1 MSEFKPPPPPPT
13 SPVEKPEVKE
23 EKKGGSPLLKWGC
36 IGCGCLAILLVITG
50 ILVALVL
57 PSFKKEVGVKK
68 EEVKK
73 EVTVKEEKPQEEVTE
88 EKVEKKVPEGFLTY
102 TDATYK
108 ISLIYPKDWEKKVG
122 KMGTV
127 VAFLSPPENASDEF
141 RENVNIVIED
151 ISSQPMTLDEYTN
164 LSLNQLDQFVQNPN
178 ILESSEDTLSGI
190 RAYRLV
196 YTGEMESNGNVYA
209 LKWLQ
214 VYTIKNN
221 KVYMFTYTSAED
233 SYSDYLDS
241 VEEMIDSFEIME

>member
-1 MSEFKPPPPPPT
+1 
-13 SPVEKPEVKE
+13 VEKPQVQ

-36 IGCGCLAILLVITG
+36 IGCGCLAILLVIAA
-50 ILVALVL
+50 ILIALVL

-108 ISLIYPKDWEKKVG
+108 IKLVYPKEWEKKVG
-122 KMGTV
+122 ELGTI
-127 VAFLSPPENASDEF
+127 VAFLSPPESASDTF
-141 RENVNIVIED
+141 RENVNIAIED
-151 ISSQPMTLDEYTN
+151 ISSRPMTLDEYTN
-164 LSLNQLDQFVQNPN
+164 LSLSQLDQFVQNAN
-178 ILESSEDTLSGI
+178 VLESGEDTLGGI
-190 RAYRLV
+190 RAHRLV
-196 YTGEMESNGNVYA
+196 YTGEMESNGKIYT

-241 VEEMIDSFEIME
+241 VEQMIDSFEIME